1 MAAGRGIL
9 PVPCRSPTL
18 PLQSLLTLISLALST
33 LLLGLSLVLREEV
46 MRVAPS
52 PRIGHCVALS
62 LIAAAACLL
71 VLAVGGASPTL
82 AMPAVILSIALRAV
96 LCLGAIAWITATAYG
111 RQRRG

>member
-1 MAAGRGIL
+1 M
-9 PVPCRSPTL
+9 

-33 LLLGLSLVLREEV
+33 MLLGLSLVLREEV
-46 MRVAPS
+46 IRVAPS
-52 PRIGHCVALS
+52 ARTGHCVALS
-62 LIAAAACLL
+62 LIAAAGCLL

-82 AMPAVILSIALRAV
+82 AMPSAILSIVLRAV